1 MHVNDD
7 DVVLSDEDMDML
19 EEYVQDNP
27 IGPGTWFEAL
37 GWDQTRWSD
46 TDGAF
51 PTAVSLQATTAGVCK
66 LIIPLGGPRVTPVPG
81 LASYCLASR

>member
-1 MHVNDD
+1 MQLRLDEART
-7 DVVLSDEDMDML
+7 LSGLLDML

-27 IGPGTWFEAL
+27 LGPGTWLEAL

-51 PTAVSLQATTAGVCK
+51 PTAVSLRVTITAYK
-66 LIIPLGGPRVTPVPG
+66 LIVPSGGPRVTPVPG
-81 LASYCLASR
+81 LTSNCLASC